1 VQTLRANIRLSP
13 ITIISGT
20 LYETTLGKWIVEMIK
35 HFTQLLGS
43 DRLWSRICG
52 ISFCSVWVRIIKI
65 WKFYGH
71 LVSFLCP
78 LNLLLNHWLPNIFGT
93 SKWSKEL
100 ELCGQSLLHG
110 KKSIDLSTVFVFWI
124 FMHLL
129 YYWKYIDHTHKKK
142 SFKNIIHFIYF
153 ENIDHANFKYLVFL
167 TIAP

>member
-100 ELCGQSLLHG
+100 ELCGQSLLH
-110 KKSIDLSTVFVFWI
+110 
-124 FMHLL
+124 
-129 YYWKYIDHTHKKK
+129 
-142 SFKNIIHFIYF
+142 
-153 ENIDHANFKYLVFL
+153 ANFMRGKSLLICQRYLSSEYSCIFY
-167 TIAP
+167 TIESI